1 MEQAAYDS
9 CRPIWSITVL
19 STSLLLSV
27 LLILVVGKVLGIAAE
42 KVGMPSL
49 VGELLTGIVLGPVAL
64 GIIQPAAAGAEDPL
78 RFLADLGI
86 IFMMFLMGLSID
98 IESVFK
104 TNARSATAI
113 TFIGAALVF
122 LFSTAIMVA
131 VGMALGQDIYFSVLQ
146 GLIIGIGLTSTS
158 TVIGFRYLT
167 DIGDRFS
174 NVFKTLVAVEVTDGI
189 FSIMALAVLL
199 SIVGVMSTAPGGAI
213 DTNGFMSEIGW
224 STFKLFLLMLG
235 FIIFVIKF
243 GGTVTD
249 ALLGVSRQSGG
260 DQSSQAII
268 TLSLIVLFGVATMS
282 DWLGLTYVIGAFLAG
297 AILAGSPYTSTVI
310 EPRIKAIGY
319 GLFIPIFFAYTGISM
334 DFGALLRG
342 PALIV
347 PGGFHIPLY
356 LLLFAGLLV
365 IVMGGKYIG
374 TIAGCAL
381 SGGYKDNEPRRI
393 GCSLMCAGEDA
404 LVIGGIGT
412 SVLLKGS
419 PLVTPE
425 LLSIIG
431 LVVIV
436 SSLIAPI
443 LIQRSF
449 RDQDYSPPIAPRT
462 KQGLGGKPKG
472 RVKGL

>member
-1 MEQAAYDS
+1 M
-9 CRPIWSITVL
+9 L

-27 LLILVVGKVLGIAAE
+27 LLILVIGKILGIAAE
-42 KVGMPSL
+42 RIGLPAL
-49 VGELLTGIVLGPVAL
+49 VGELLTGIILGPMAL
-64 GIIQPAAAGAEDPL
+64 GLIQPAAAGVDDSL
-78 RFLADLGI
+78 KFLADLGI
-86 IFMMFLMGLSID
+86 VFMMFLMGLSID
-98 IESVFK
+98 VESVLR
-104 TNARSATAI
+104 TSAKSASAI
-113 TFIGAALVF
+113 TLLGAAMVF
-122 LFSTAIMVA
+122 AFSTLVMVGA
-131 VGMALGQDIYFSVLQ
+131 GLVLGQDTTTSALQ

-174 NVFKTLVAVEVTDGI
+174 SVFKTLVAVEVTDGI

-199 SIVGVMSTAPGGAI
+199 SVVGIIAAASPGAAF

-243 GGTVTD
+243 GGVVTD
-249 ALLGVSRQSGG
+249 TLLGVSRKSGN
-260 DQSSQAII
+260 DQSII
-268 TLSLIVLFGVATMS
+268 TLSLIVLFAVAALS

-297 AILAGSPYTSTVI
+297 AILAGSPFSSTVI

-334 DFGALLRG
+334 DFGALLSG
-342 PALIV
+342 PALAV
-347 PGGFHIPLY
+347 PGTGIGIPVY
-356 LLLFAGLLV
+356 LLLFAGLLAT
-365 IVMGGKYIG
+365 VMGGKYVG

-381 SGGYKDNEPRRI
+381 AGGYKEREPGRI
-393 GCSLMCAGEDA
+393 ASSLMCAGEDA
-404 LVIGGIGT
+404 LVIGGIGAT
-412 SVLLKGS
+412 VVLNGS
-419 PLVTPE
+419 PLVSPE
-425 LLSIIG
+425 LLSVIG

-443 LIQRSF
+443 LIKRSYE
-449 RDQDYSPPIAPRT
+449 DNGSLPPMAPRT
-462 KQGLGGKPKG
+462 KTGLGGKPKG